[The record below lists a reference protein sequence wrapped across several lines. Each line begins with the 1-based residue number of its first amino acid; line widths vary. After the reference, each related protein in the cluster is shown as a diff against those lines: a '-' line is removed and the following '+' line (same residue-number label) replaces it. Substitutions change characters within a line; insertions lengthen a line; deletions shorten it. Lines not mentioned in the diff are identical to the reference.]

1 MTLLNP
7 LHEQE
12 AAISKAD
19 EVAHDALVELIEL
32 IAQRDG
38 RYSFGDKIGYQQS
51 MAEAAES
58 VLHTFQLRYENG
70 GLV

>member
-19 EVAHDALVELIEL
+19 QIAHDSLVELIEL
-32 IAQRDG
+32 IAMKDE
-38 RYSFGDKIGYQQS
+38 RYNDRAQYPQA
-51 MAEAAES
+51 MTEAAES

>member
-12 AAISKAD
+12 AEISKAD
-19 EVAHDALVELIEL
+19 QIAHDSLVELIEL
-32 IAQRDG
+32 IAMKDS
-38 RYSFGDKIGYQQS
+38 RYKTDLYHQA

-58 VLHTFQLRYENG
+58 VLETFAIRYEQG